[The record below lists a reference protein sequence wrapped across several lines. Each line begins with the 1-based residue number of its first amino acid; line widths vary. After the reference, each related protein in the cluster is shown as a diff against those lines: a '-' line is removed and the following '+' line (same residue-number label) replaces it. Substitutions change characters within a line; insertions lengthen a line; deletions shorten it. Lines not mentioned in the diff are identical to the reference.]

1 MIQLAE
7 TYADE
12 KAVHLLL
19 DFQSA
24 NLATEAAAGVPRP
37 TILSP
42 DSGSGLD
49 SGLGSESTLA
59 SRSASTSSS
68 LSPPVTSPLAT
79 QGLSL
84 SHSISP
90 GISGS
95 GSDSR
100 HGSSLSSLPSASAS
114 VSPSPSP
121 SRDLSLA
128 SAGLD
133 RLLPVLRLAH
143 RYEFPVQGEILLAIT
158 EALGSTRTAAQDTLA
173 TFVTAAELG
182 SPDLAHAAV
191 RAMSRG
197 DAGAYCPLS
206 WDAGTFAAV
215 PKEYHWALQRCFV
228 AAGAGAE
235 SDSSGI
241 EGSGGAG
248 GDGSSGGN
256 GGTGG
261 TGGIGVPSGY
271 VIDEERFVPALFD
284 YRAVTAQQGGAQN

>member
-7 TYADE
+7 SYADE

-59 SRSASTSSS
+59 SRSASISSS
-68 LSPPVTSPLAT
+68 LSPAVTSPLAT
-79 QGLSL
+79 QGLAL

-100 HGSSLSSLPSASAS
+100 HGSSLSSLPSAS

-158 EALGSTRTAAQDTLA
+158 EALGSTRTTAQDTLA
-173 TFVTAAELG
+173 TFVTASELG

-191 RAMSRG
+191 RVMSRG
-197 DAGAYCPLS
+197 DARAFCPLG

-228 AAGAGAE
+228 A
-235 SDSSGI
+235 
-241 EGSGGAG
+241 GAG
-248 GDGSSGGN
+248 GEADSVSGIGGSGGN
-256 GGTGG
+256 GGDGG
-261 TGGIGVPSGY
+261 PGVHGGVPGGY
-271 VIDEERFVPALFD
+271 VIDEERFVPALFE
-284 YRAVTAQQGGAQN
+284 YRAVTSQQGGAQN